1 VRYFTVKE
9 KVTVGTTGN
18 FLTFVPAAPGD
29 LSLTVDCAIDF
40 QTAIGKQRIKF
51 RLGRERF
58 KYGAAA
64 RTNTSFIKMLYC
76 RTIGK
81 IFADIRHLGYTMDNI
96 LVASRWGYIN
106 EAKLLHDGKSL
117 EAVWHRATLDLL
129 AAIALIEDGRFCG
142 HVVSYR
148 AGHALDCH
156 MIRLLY
162 KNKLLIGM

>member
-1 VRYFTVKE
+1 M
-9 KVTVGTTGN
+9 VTVGSGDN
-18 FLTFVPAAPGD
+18 FLTFIPAAPGD
-29 LSLTVDCAIDF
+29 LSLTMDCAIDF
-40 QTAIGKQRIKF
+40 PTAIGKQRIKF
-51 RLGRERF
+51 RLDRERF
-58 KYGAAA
+58 LHGAAA

-96 LVASRWGYIN
+96 LVASRWGYVN
-106 EAKLLHDGKSL
+106 EAKLVHEGKSL
-117 EAVWHRATLDLL
+117 EAAWHRATLDLL

-142 HVVSYR
+142 QVVSYR

-162 KNKLLIGM
+162 KHHLLKKM